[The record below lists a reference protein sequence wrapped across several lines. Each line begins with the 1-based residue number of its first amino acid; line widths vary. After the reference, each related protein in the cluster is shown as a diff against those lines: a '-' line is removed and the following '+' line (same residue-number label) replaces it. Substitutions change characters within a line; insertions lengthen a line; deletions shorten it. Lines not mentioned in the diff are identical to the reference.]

1 MIRAVVLAL
10 LAGALFAGALPP
22 HHLAWLAWFAVVPL
36 FVGVQGLSG
45 ILAVGLG
52 LAAGL
57 FCGWL
62 HRHVAV
68 PFLLL
73 ALLLA
78 AGALA
83 ASLGRRRWTGIPW
96 VAWTACAGLVAEWG
110 SSFLPIPLHLA
121 LTQARNLAFIQIAD
135 VTGIWG
141 VSFLLWWVNAAL
153 ADQLLQRRPNPVLNC
168 VTLGLVVGTLSYGMW
183 RLAPSGTPDRTIR
196 VAAIQDHPSGET
208 SLVAPETDALEEP
221 DQEALTREAA
231 AQGAQL
237 IVWSEL
243 SLGTGF
249 DSDDPRDLTR
259 VLAQA
264 LRTHLVVGFSEQ
276 HPEALPRRYNTAAL
290 VDPEGQVIGI
300 HRKLYPFLGE
310 IRATKPGHMIRAFQS
325 SLGRVGMAIC
335 FDTCYTRVPRGL
347 VREGAQLIAMPNYD
361 PPVPH
366 GVLHHLHGAVLPF
379 RAIENRVPIIRA
391 DMNGMSQVID
401 ARGASLAQAPLWRA
415 RAVIADV
422 VPGNGR
428 GTLYTLLG
436 DWPVPLSLLAFF
448 GFCLEPLV
456 RRRTRNLTV
465 LPATPSSGSEAPN

>member
-22 HHLAWLAWFAVVPL
+22 YHLAWLAWFAVVPL

-57 FCGWL
+57 LCGWL
-62 HRHVAV
+62 HRYVAV

-83 ASLGRRRWTGIPW
+83 AGLGRRRWTGIPW

-110 SSFLPIPLHLA
+110 SSFLPIPVHLA

-153 ADQLLQRRPNPVLNC
+153 ADQLLQGRPNAALNR
-168 VTLGLVVGTLSYGMW
+168 VTLGLVVGALGYGMW
-183 RLAPSGTPDRTIR
+183 RLAPTGIPDRAIR

-243 SLGTGF
+243 SLGSGF
-249 DSDDPRDLTR
+249 DPHDPRDPSR
-259 VLAQA
+259 ALARA
-264 LRTHLVVGFSEQ
+264 LRTHLVAGFSEQ
-276 HPEALPRRYNTAAL
+276 HPDARPRRYNTAAL
-290 VDPEGQVIGI
+290 VDPQGQVVGL
-300 HRKLYPFLGE
+300 HRKLYPFLSE
-310 IRATKPGHMIRAFQS
+310 IRATKPGHTIRAFQS

-347 VREGAQLIAMPNYD
+347 VRDGAQLIAMPNYD

-366 GVLHHLHGAVLPF
+366 GVLHRLHGAVLPF

-391 DMNGMSQVID
+391 DMNGMSQIID
-401 ARGASLAQAPLWRA
+401 TRGASVAEAPLWRA
-415 RAVIADV
+415 RAVVADIV
-422 VPGNGR
+422 LGDGR

-436 DWPVPLSLLAFF
+436 DWPVPLSLLTLF

-456 RRRTRNLTV
+456 RRRAPDVTA
-465 LPATPSSGSEAPN
+465 LPGAPSSGSEASN